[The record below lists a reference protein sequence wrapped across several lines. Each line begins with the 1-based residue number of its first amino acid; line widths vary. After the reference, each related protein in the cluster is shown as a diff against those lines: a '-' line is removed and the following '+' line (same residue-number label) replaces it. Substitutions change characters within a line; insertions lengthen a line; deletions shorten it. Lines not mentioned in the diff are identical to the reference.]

1 MYIRFLQFRSSLLP
15 ESFLLS
21 FPHPTKIFQ
30 FGWFRLPF
38 GIHAL
43 LACGFAHSDSSGSL
57 LTYSSPKRFA
67 VRRVLLRLLVP
78 RHPLCAL
85 ISLTF
90 FHSNSTNFIQ
100 FSKISSSWET
110 TFKSLKTIYD
120 FTKLFFPWEFFIPSF
135 LLRKEVIHPHVLVG
149 IPCYDLTPIICPT
162 LDGSFL
168 AVQPPAS
175 GITNSH
181 GLTGGVYKARER
193 IHRDILIRDY

>member
-85 ISLTF
+85 SSLTF
-90 FHSNSTNFIQ
+90 
-100 FSKISSSWET
+100 
-110 TFKSLKTIYD
+110 L
-120 FTKLFFPWEFFIPSF
+120 
-135 LLRKEVIHPHVLVG
+135 
-149 IPCYDLTPIICPT
+149 
-162 LDGSFL
+162 
-168 AVQPPAS
+168 
-175 GITNSH
+175 
-181 GLTGGVYKARER
+181 
-193 IHRDILIRDY
+193 ILIRLFLSNFQRSLFTAINKMVELSGIEPLTSCVQNRRSPSWAITPYLNYNNGTSGRSRTGTPLRGMGF

>member
-30 FGWFRLPF
+30 FGWSRLPC

-85 ISLTF
+85 FSLTF
-90 FHSNSTNFIQ
+90 SLFLSFLIRLSFIY
-100 FSKISSSWET
+100 FSKIS
-110 TFKSLKTIYD
+110 
-120 FTKLFFPWEFFIPSF
+120 F
-135 LLRKEVIHPHVLVG
+135 LLMVEL
-149 IPCYDLTPIICPT
+149 
-162 LDGSFL
+162 
-168 AVQPPAS
+168 S
-175 GITNSH
+175 GIEP
-181 GLTGGVYKARER
+181 LTSCVQNRR
-193 IHRDILIRDY
+193 SPS